1 MGLRTFLKS
10 VVHGSGELQAED
22 LHVGD
27 GEEAVPGKK
36 VVVHYVGT
44 LTDGTV
50 FDSSRSRVQPFEFML
65 GAGQVIAGWDQGV
78 AGMKVGGKRKL
89 VVPPRLGYGRR
100 GAPPTIPG
108 GATLIFEVELIRVR
122 KSSRSSAPC

>member
-10 VVHGSGELQAED
+10 IVRESGELEMED
-22 LHVGD
+22 LYVGD
-27 GEEAVPGKK
+27 GEEAVPGKR

-50 FDSSRSRVQPFEFML
+50 FDSSRSRVQPFEFTL

-78 AGMKVGGKRKL
+78 EGMKVGGKRKL
-89 VVPPRLGYGRR
+89 TVPARLGYGRR
-100 GAPPTIPG
+100 GAPPKIPG
-108 GATLIFEVELIRVR
+108 GATLIFEVELMRVR

>member
-10 VVHGSGELQAED
+10 LAGGSGDLEVED
-22 LHVGD
+22 LQVGD

-36 VVVHYVGT
+36 VRVHYVGT

-50 FDSSRSRVQPFEFML
+50 FDSSRSRVQPFEFIL
-65 GAGQVIAGWDQGV
+65 GAGQVIEGWDQGV

-89 VVPPRLGYGRR
+89 TVPARLGYGRR
-100 GAPPTIPG
+100 GAPPKIPG
-108 GATLIFEVELIRVR
+108 GAILIFEVELIGVR
-122 KSSRSSAPC
+122 KGSRSVAPC